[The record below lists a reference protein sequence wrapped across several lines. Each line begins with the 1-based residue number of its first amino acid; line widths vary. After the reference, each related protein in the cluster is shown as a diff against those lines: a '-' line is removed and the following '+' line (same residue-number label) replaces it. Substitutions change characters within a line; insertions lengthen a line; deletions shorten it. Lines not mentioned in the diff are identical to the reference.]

1 MRMTVIVPIILK
13 FIPLFMII
21 YYVLGVFAME
31 VLYEPSKSAA
41 SSQYGMYD
49 EFSHFRTFIGTQLVM
64 FQILT

>member
-1 MRMTVIVPIILK
+1 MTVIVPIILK

-31 VLYEPSKSAA
+31 VLYDASLSAA
-41 SSQYGMYD
+41 SAKYGMYD
-49 EFSHFRTFIGTQLVM
+49 KFSHFRDFVGTQLVM

>member
-31 VLYEPSKSAA
+31 ALYGA
-41 SSQYGMYD
+41 SQVTASTKYGMYD
-49 EFSHFRTFIGTQLVM
+49 
-64 FQILT
+64 